1 MSSGKVSHVPLR
13 SSSSDNARTR
23 SVHPLRASWSA
34 SSVLRSPTLLVLR
47 SCAISACD
55 VAGGRLVDVLVSDVG
70 KGIVIAALSFP
81 MLPGCLVVYLSG
93 CLSLAARVGRE
104 RLADELAGP

>member
-1 MSSGKVSHVPLR
+1 MSSGNVSHVPLR

-34 SSVLRSPTLLVLR
+34 SSVLRSATPLVLR

-70 KGIVIAALSFP
+70 SGIVIALSFP
-81 MLPGCLVVYLSG
+81 ILPVWLPVCLSG
-93 CLSLAARVGRE
+93 CLSLAARVGPLEPGR
-104 RLADELAGP
+104 PSQ